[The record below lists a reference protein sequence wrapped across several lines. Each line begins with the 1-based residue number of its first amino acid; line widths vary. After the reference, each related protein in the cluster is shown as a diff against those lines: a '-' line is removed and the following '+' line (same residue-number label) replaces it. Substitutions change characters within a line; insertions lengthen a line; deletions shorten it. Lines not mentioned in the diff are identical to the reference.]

1 MNTTLT
7 VDDPLADQEVTIV
20 ITVTVGE
27 QARDERMALMSLG
40 VTGQPP
46 VTKTGPFGQVTALI
60 DEAWTAFG
68 VQAQV
73 AAAQGAKPAGEM
85 ADTPARRVDAAS
97 VEAVAAPVPGA
108 QATTPPPSAPKPQP
122 DLSFLF

>member
-20 ITVTVGE
+20 ITLAAGE
-27 QARDERMALMSLG
+27 QARDERPAQVSVG

-46 VTKTGPFGQVTALI
+46 VTRTGTFGQVTTLI
-60 DEAWTAFG
+60 NEAWTAFG
-68 VQAQV
+68 VLTQV
-73 AAAQGAKPAGEM
+73 AVAQGAATQGSAGQETKSAGETT
-85 ADTPARRVDAAS
+85 DT
-97 VEAVAAPVPGA
+97 AAPDP
-108 QATTPPPSAPKPQP
+108 QKTTSQRHAPASNAQP